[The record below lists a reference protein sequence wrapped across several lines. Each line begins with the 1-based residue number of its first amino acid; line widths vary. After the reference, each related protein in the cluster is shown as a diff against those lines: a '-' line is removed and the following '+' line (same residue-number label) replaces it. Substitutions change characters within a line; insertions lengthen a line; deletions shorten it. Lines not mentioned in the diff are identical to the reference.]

1 MWQGILESNR
11 DGIARALRRFHQSLS
26 LISGLVSDQGVALAW
41 ERAAVRRR
49 KMEPESLP
57 KPRKRDLRGM
67 IDEYDLQILSAL
79 ARRIE
84 AARRIGEIKRR
95 QSAPVADPDREKR
108 MLKRREDWAKSLNL
122 PPDFVEELFAVIL
135 KHSTR
140 IQAETERKAPL
151 VSSKITEINEMPIE

>member
-1 MWQGILESNR
+1 
-11 DGIARALRRFHQSLS
+11 
-26 LISGLVSDQGVALAW
+26 
-41 ERAAVRRR
+41 
-49 KMEPESLP
+49 MEPESLP